1 MTAIIGAIAFS
12 MVIVLSILIICGL
25 PLGELTM
32 GGQYKVFPKN
42 LRILLVSQLILQIFF
57 VLIILQMGGF
67 IPLWFSS
74 KVTKVI
80 GIVMASYLSLNT
92 IMNAISKS
100 KKERYIMTP
109 LSLISSICFWIT
121 ALNMLNSPSH
131 FREVI
136 QPKAIKD
143 LNIAPDRLFYIR
155 FN

>member
-121 ALNMLNSPSH
+121 ALNMLNSPSI
-131 FREVI
+131 FGR
-136 QPKAIKD
+136 
-143 LNIAPDRLFYIR
+143 
-155 FN
+155 

>member
-12 MVIVLSILIICGL
+12 IVIVLSILIICGL

-32 GGQYKVFPKN
+32 GGQYKVFPKS

-67 IPLWFSS
+67 ISLWFSVE
-74 KVTKVI
+74 VTKVI

-109 LSLISSICFWIT
+109 LSLISAICFWIT
-121 ALNMLNSPSH
+121 ALNM
-131 FREVI
+131 
-136 QPKAIKD
+136 
-143 LNIAPDRLFYIR
+143 
-155 FN
+155 

>member
-12 MVIVLSILIICGL
+12 IVIVLSILIICGL

-32 GGQYKVFPKN
+32 GGQYEVFPKS

-67 IPLWFSS
+67 ISLWFSA

-121 ALNMLNSPSH
+121 ALNM
-131 FREVI
+131 
-136 QPKAIKD
+136 
-143 LNIAPDRLFYIR
+143 
-155 FN
+155 

>member
-67 IPLWFSS
+67 IP
-74 KVTKVI
+74 
-80 GIVMASYLSLNT
+80 
-92 IMNAISKS
+92 
-100 KKERYIMTP
+100 
-109 LSLISSICFWIT
+109 
-121 ALNMLNSPSH
+121 
-131 FREVI
+131 
-136 QPKAIKD
+136 
-143 LNIAPDRLFYIR
+143 
-155 FN
+155 

>member
-1 MTAIIGAIAFS
+1 
-12 MVIVLSILIICGL
+12 
-25 PLGELTM
+25 M

-67 IPLWFSS
+67 IPLWFSV
-74 KVTKVI
+74 KVTKII

-121 ALNMLNSPSH
+121 ALNM
-131 FREVI
+131 
-136 QPKAIKD
+136 
-143 LNIAPDRLFYIR
+143 
-155 FN
+155 